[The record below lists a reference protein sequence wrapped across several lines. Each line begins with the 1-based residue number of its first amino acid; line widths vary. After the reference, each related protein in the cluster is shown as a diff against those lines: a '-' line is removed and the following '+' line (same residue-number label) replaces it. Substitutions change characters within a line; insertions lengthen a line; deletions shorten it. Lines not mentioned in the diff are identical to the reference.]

1 MESKHIIGLL
11 VHNHPGVLLRVTS
24 LISRRGFNIDSLT
37 VSPAGIE
44 GFSRMTIRINDDS
57 QVEQFINQM
66 MKIVDVK
73 KAELLP
79 ENSYVA
85 SELVL
90 VKVSCNETNKNDII
104 AVTSLYHASVVN
116 IGENSLTFRASG
128 TPSQLDMLIRE
139 LSVYGIL
146 EMARTGIAAL
156 ETGDKCLSEK
166 SLLQSCL
173 SLYM

>member
-1 MESKHIIGLL
+1 MEKKHIIGLL

-66 MKIVDVK
+66 MKIVDVE

-79 ENSYVA
+79 EDRSVA

-90 VKVSCNETNKNDII
+90 VKVSSNETNKNDII

-116 IGENSLTFRASG
+116 IGEHSLTFRASG

-156 ETGDKCLSEK
+156 ETGDKCLNEN
-166 SLLQSCL
+166 
-173 SLYM
+173 

>member
-156 ETGDKCLSEK
+156 ETGDKCLSEG
-166 SLLQSCL
+166 
-173 SLYM
+173 

>member
-1 MESKHIIGLL
+1 MENKHIIGLL

-44 GFSRMTIRINDDS
+44 GYSRMTIRINDDS

-79 ENSYVA
+79 ENSSVA

-90 VKVSCNETNKNDII
+90 VKVSCNEANKNDII

-116 IGENSLTFRASG
+116 IGETSLTFRASG
-128 TPSQLDMLIRE
+128 TPSQLDMLIKE

-156 ETGDKCLSEK
+156 ETGDKCLYEN
-166 SLLQSCL
+166 
-173 SLYM
+173 

>member
-24 LISRRGFNIDSLT
+24 LITRRGFNIDSLT

-73 KAELLP
+73 KAEVLP
-79 ENSYVA
+79 ENSSVA
-85 SELVL
+85 SELAL
-90 VKVSCNETNKNDII
+90 IKVNSNSTNKNDII
-104 AVTSLYHASVVN
+104 AVTSLYHASLVN

-156 ETGDKCLSEK
+156 ERTHHSLSK
-166 SLLQSCL
+166 DTF
-173 SLYM
+173 

>member
-1 MESKHIIGLL
+1 MEKKHIIGLL

-66 MKIVDVK
+66 MKIVDVE

-79 ENSYVA
+79 EDRSVA

-90 VKVSCNETNKNDII
+90 VKVSSNETNKNDII

-116 IGENSLTFRASG
+116 IGEHLLTFRASG

-156 ETGDKCLSEK
+156 ETGDKCLYEG
-166 SLLQSCL
+166 
-173 SLYM
+173 

>member
-44 GFSRMTIRINDDS
+44 GYSRMTIRINDDS
-57 QVEQFINQM
+57 QVDQFINQM

-156 ETGDKCLSEK
+156 ETGDKCLSEG
-166 SLLQSCL
+166 
-173 SLYM
+173 

>member
-44 GFSRMTIRINDDS
+44 GYSRMTIRINDDS
-57 QVEQFINQM
+57 QVDQFINQM

-79 ENSYVA
+79 ENSSVA

-156 ETGDKCLSEK
+156 ETGDKCLSEG
-166 SLLQSCL
+166 
-173 SLYM
+173 

>member
-44 GFSRMTIRINDDS
+44 GYSRMTIRINDDS
-57 QVEQFINQM
+57 QVDQFINQM

-116 IGENSLTFRASG
+116 IGEHSLTFRASG

-156 ETGDKCLSEK
+156 ETGDKCLSEG
-166 SLLQSCL
+166 
-173 SLYM
+173 

>member
-1 MESKHIIGLL
+1 MENKHIIGLL

-44 GFSRMTIRINDDS
+44 GYSRMTIRINDDS
-57 QVEQFINQM
+57 QVDQFINQM

-79 ENSYVA
+79 ENSSVA

-90 VKVSCNETNKNDII
+90 VKVSCNEANKNDII

-116 IGENSLTFRASG
+116 IGETSLTFRASG
-128 TPSQLDMLIRE
+128 TPSQLDTLIQE
-139 LSVYGIL
+139 LSAYGIL

-156 ETGDKCLSEK
+156 ETGDKCLYEN
-166 SLLQSCL
+166 
-173 SLYM
+173 

>member
-57 QVEQFINQM
+57 QVDQFINQM

-73 KAELLP
+73 KAELRP
-79 ENSYVA
+79 ENNSVA

-156 ETGDKCLSEK
+156 ETGDKCLSEG
-166 SLLQSCL
+166 
-173 SLYM
+173 

>member
-57 QVEQFINQM
+57 QVDQFINQM

-79 ENSYVA
+79 ANSSVA

-116 IGENSLTFRASG
+116 IGEHSLTFRASG

-156 ETGDKCLSEK
+156 ETGDKCLSE
-166 SLLQSCL
+166 
-173 SLYM
+173 

>member
-1 MESKHIIGLL
+1 MEKKHIIGLL

-66 MKIVDVK
+66 MKIVDVE

-79 ENSYVA
+79 EDHSVA

-90 VKVSCNETNKNDII
+90 VKVSSNETNKNDII

-116 IGENSLTFRASG
+116 IGEHSLTFRASG

-156 ETGDKCLSEK
+156 ETGDKCLNEN
-166 SLLQSCL
+166 
-173 SLYM
+173 

>member
-85 SELVL
+85 SELAL

-156 ETGDKCLSEK
+156 ETGDKCLSE
-166 SLLQSCL
+166 
-173 SLYM
+173 

>member
-116 IGENSLTFRASG
+116 IGETSLTFRASG
-128 TPSQLDMLIRE
+128 TPSQLDMLIKE

-156 ETGDKCLSEK
+156 ETGDKCLYEG
-166 SLLQSCL
+166 
-173 SLYM
+173 

>member
-156 ETGDKCLSEK
+156 ETGDKCLSE
-166 SLLQSCL
+166 
-173 SLYM
+173 

>member
-24 LISRRGFNIDSLT
+24 LITRRGFNIDSLT

-73 KAELLP
+73 KAEVLP
-79 ENSYVA
+79 ENSSVA
-85 SELVL
+85 SELAL
-90 VKVSCNETNKNDII
+90 IKVNSNSTNKNDII
-104 AVTSLYHASVVN
+104 AVTSLYHASLVN

-156 ETGDKCLSEK
+156 ETGDKCLYEG
-166 SLLQSCL
+166 
-173 SLYM
+173 

>member
-1 MESKHIIGLL
+1 MENKHIIGLL

-73 KAELLP
+73 KAEVLP
-79 ENSYVA
+79 ETESVA

-90 VKVSCNETNKNDII
+90 VKVSSNETNKNDII

-156 ETGDKCLSEK
+156 ETGDKCLYE
-166 SLLQSCL
+166 C
-173 SLYM
+173 

>member
-57 QVEQFINQM
+57 QVDQFINQM

-79 ENSYVA
+79 ENNSVA

-156 ETGDKCLSEK
+156 ETGDKCLYK
-166 SLLQSCL
+166 G
-173 SLYM
+173 

>member
-1 MESKHIIGLL
+1 M
-11 VHNHPGVLLRVTS
+11 TS

-57 QVEQFINQM
+57 QVDQFINQM

-79 ENSYVA
+79 ENSSVA

-156 ETGDKCLSEK
+156 ETGDKCLSEG
-166 SLLQSCL
+166 
-173 SLYM
+173 

>member
-57 QVEQFINQM
+57 QVDQFINQM

-79 ENSYVA
+79 ENSSVA

-156 ETGDKCLSEK
+156 ETGDKCLNEN
-166 SLLQSCL
+166 
-173 SLYM
+173 